1 MAIVGVHITF
11 LNKLTARTSSVWGL
25 IEDTY
30 TRTLQMYL
38 IQ

>member
-11 LNKLTARTSSVWGL
+11 LKKLTARTGSVWVL

>member
-1 MAIVGVHITF
+1 MAIAGVHVSF
-11 LNKLTARTSSVWGL
+11 LNKLTARTGSVWGL